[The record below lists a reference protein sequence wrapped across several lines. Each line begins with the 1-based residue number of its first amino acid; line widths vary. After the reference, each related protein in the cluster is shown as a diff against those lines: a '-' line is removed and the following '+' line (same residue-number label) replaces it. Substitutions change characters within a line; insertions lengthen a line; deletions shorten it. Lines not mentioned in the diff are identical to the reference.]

1 MTGGGL
7 SESVE
12 TCFVRRES
20 RVVGV
25 RVVEGVERS
34 VEGIERG
41 VRDGTVDV

>member
-1 MTGGGL
+1 M
-7 SESVE
+7 
-12 TCFVRRES
+12 RRES

-34 VEGIERG
+34 LEGIGRG